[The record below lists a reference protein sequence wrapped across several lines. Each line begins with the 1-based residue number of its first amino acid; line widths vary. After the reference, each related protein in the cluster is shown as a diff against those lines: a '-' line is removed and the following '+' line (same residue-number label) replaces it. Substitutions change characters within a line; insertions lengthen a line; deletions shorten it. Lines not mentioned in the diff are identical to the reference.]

1 MAKVLVTGGAGF
13 IGSHL
18 AEELSKKHDV
28 TILDDFSAGKE
39 SNIKDFKH
47 KLIKGDITDEAT
59 LAKAMKGQEYVFHLA
74 AIVSVPYSVEHP
86 KKTHEVNATGTL
98 KVLHAAKEAGVKRVI
113 YASSAAV
120 YGDEPSLPKTEESPL
135 KPQTPYA
142 LQKLTSEYYCLMYQ
156 SLYNMETVILRN
168 FNVYGPRQDPSSPY
182 SGVITKFLSIVKEG
196 KQPTIYGDG
205 MQTRDF
211 VFVGDVVQAYMK
223 AMTAKNAAGNIFN
236 IASGIQVSLKEL
248 LVHLSELT
256 GKKITP
262 KYEAKR
268 QGDIQHSA
276 ADISKA
282 KKLLGYKP
290 ELLFH
295 EGLQQTIKL

>member
-47 KLIKGDITDEAT
+47 KLIKGDIRDEET

-98 KVLHAAKEAGVKRVI
+98 KVLHAAKEANVKRVI

-135 KPQTPYA
+135 KPQTPYG
-142 LQKLTSEYYCLMYQ
+142 LQKLTSEYYCIMYH
-156 SLYNMETVILRN
+156 SLYNMETVVMRN
-168 FNVYGPRQDPSSPY
+168 FNVYGPRQDPNSQY
-182 SGVITKFLSIVKEG
+182 SGVISKFVNIIKDG

-211 VFVGDVVQAYMK
+211 VFVGDVVQAYLK

-236 IASGIQVSLKEL
+236 IGTGIQVSLKEL
-248 LVHLSELT
+248 LVHLSELL
-256 GKKITP
+256 GKKVTP
-262 KYEAKR
+262 KYEAGK
-268 QGDIQHSA
+268 QGDIKHSV

>member
-18 AEELSKKHDV
+18 AEELSKKHEV

-39 SNIKDFKH
+39 SNITGFKH
-47 KLIKGDITDEAT
+47 KLIKGDIRDEET
-59 LAKAMKGQEYVFHLA
+59 LVKAMKGQEYVFHLA

-142 LQKLTSEYYCLMYQ
+142 LQKLTSEYYCLMYH

-182 SGVITKFLSIVKEG
+182 SGVITKFVSIIKDG

-211 VFVGDVVQAYMK
+211 VYVGDVVQAYMK
-223 AMTAKNAAGNIFN
+223 AMTAKNATGQIFN
-236 IASGIQVSLKEL
+236 IGTGIQVSLKEL
-248 LVHLSELT
+248 LVHLGELL

-262 KYEAKR
+262 KHEAGK
-268 QGDIQHSA
+268 QGDIKHSV

-282 KKLLGYKP
+282 KKLLNYKP